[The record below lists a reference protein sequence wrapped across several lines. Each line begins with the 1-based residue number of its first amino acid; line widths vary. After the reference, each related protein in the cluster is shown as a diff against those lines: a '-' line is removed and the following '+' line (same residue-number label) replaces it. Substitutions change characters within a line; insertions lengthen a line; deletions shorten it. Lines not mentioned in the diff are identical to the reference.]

1 MPVFGP
7 VPSRR
12 LGRSLGINNIPPKT
26 CTYSCVYCQI
36 GRTNH
41 MQVNRDHFYDPSDII
56 SEVEEK
62 LKISRIQNEEIDY
75 LAFVPDGE
83 PTLDSGLGEEIDHL
97 RYSGSRIA
105 VITNSSLLWM
115 PHVREDLLKADLVS
129 LKIDTVLPDVW
140 HRIDRPHKRLDLK
153 EILDGIQ
160 LFASSFEGELITE
173 TMLVKGINDNEMGI
187 EAVAQF
193 ISTLQPSISYISVP
207 TRPPSES
214 WVEPP
219 EEETLNLAYM
229 KFSEILN
236 SVEFLISY
244 EGTDFSLTGKVE
256 DDLLAITSVHP
267 MREDAVRELLR
278 KDGADISLV
287 EKLIEKGLLIKTV
300 FRGNCFYL
308 RSFSHER

>member
-1 MPVFGP
+1 
-7 VPSRR
+7 
-12 LGRSLGINNIPPKT
+12 
-26 CTYSCVYCQI
+26 
-36 GRTNH
+36 
-41 MQVNRDHFYDPSDII
+41 
-56 SEVEEK
+56 
-62 LKISRIQNEEIDY
+62 
-75 LAFVPDGE
+75 
-83 PTLDSGLGEEIDHL
+83 
-97 RYSGSRIA
+97 
-105 VITNSSLLWM
+105 
-115 PHVREDLLKADLVS
+115 
-129 LKIDTVLPDVW
+129 
-140 HRIDRPHKRLDLK
+140 
-153 EILDGIQ
+153 
-160 LFASSFEGELITE
+160 SFEGELITE

>member
-41 MQVNRDHFYDPSDII
+41 MQIDREHFYNPSDII
-56 SEVEEK
+56 NEVEEK
-62 LKISRIQNEEIDY
+62 LKLSHMQNEKIDY

-83 PTLDSGLGEEIDHL
+83 PTLDSGLGEEINHL
-97 RYSGSRIA
+97 SHSGSRIA

-115 PHVREDLLKADLVS
+115 PEVREDLLKADLVS
-129 LKIDTVLPDVW
+129 VKIDTVIPEVW
-140 HRIDRPHKRLDLK
+140 HRIDRPHKRLDMMK
-153 EILDGIQ
+153 IMEGIR
-160 LFASSFEGELITE
+160 LFAGSFEGELITE
-173 TMLVKGINDNEMGI
+173 TMLVKGINDNEAGI
-187 EAVAQF
+187 EATAQF
-193 ISTLQPSISYISVP
+193 IRTLQHSVSYISVP

-219 EEETLNLAYM
+219 DEETLNLAYM
-229 KFSEILN
+229 KFYEVLN
-236 SVEFLISY
+236 RVEFLISY
-244 EGTDFSLTGKVE
+244 EGTDFTLTGKAE

-267 MREDAVRELLR
+267 MREDAVRELLG
-278 KDGADISLV
+278 KAGADISLV
-287 EKLIEKGLLIKTV
+287 EKLIEKNLIVKTE
-300 FRGNCFYL
+300 FGGNCFYL
-308 RSFSHER
+308 RSFSR

>member
-36 GRTNH
+36 GRTDH
-41 MQVNRDHFYDPSDII
+41 MRIDRSHFYDPSDII
-56 SEVEEK
+56 NEVEEK
-62 LKISRIQNEEIDY
+62 LKLSRMQNETIDY

-97 RYSGSRIA
+97 RHSGSRIA

-115 PHVREDLLKADLVS
+115 PHVREDLSKADLVS
-129 LKIDTVLPDVW
+129 VKIDTVLPDVW
-140 HRIDRPHKRLDLK
+140 HKIDRPHKSLDLMK
-153 EILDGIQ
+153 IMDGIQ
-160 LFASSFEGELITE
+160 LFAGSFEGELITE
-173 TMLVKGINDNEMGI
+173 TMLVKGINDNETGI
-187 EAVAQF
+187 ESVARF
-193 ISTLQPSISYISVP
+193 IRTLQPSLSYISVP
-207 TRPPSES
+207 TRPPSEL

-236 SVEFLISY
+236 KVEFLISY
-244 EGTDFSLTGKVE
+244 EGTDFTLTGKVE

-267 MREDAVRELLR
+267 MREDAVREFLG
-278 KDGADISLV
+278 KAGADISLV
-287 EKLIEKGLLIKTV
+287 EKLIENGLLVKTE
-300 FRGNCFYL
+300 FGGNCFYL
-308 RSFSHER
+308 RAFSR

>member
-1 MPVFGP
+1 MHVFGP

-41 MQVNRDHFYDPSDII
+41 MQIDRDYFYDPSDII
-56 SEVEEK
+56 NEVEEK
-62 LKISRIQNEEIDY
+62 LKLSRMKNEKIDY
-75 LAFVPDGE
+75 LTFVPDGE

-97 RYSGSRIA
+97 RHSGSRIA

-115 PHVREDLLKADLVS
+115 PEVREDLSKADLVS
-129 LKIDTVLPDVW
+129 VKIDTVLPDVW
-140 HRIDRPHKRLDLK
+140 RRIDRPHNRLDLK
-153 EILDGIQ
+153 KILDGIR
-160 LFASSFEGELITE
+160 LFANSFEGELITE
-173 TMLVKGINDNEMGI
+173 TMLAAGINDNKAGI

-193 ISTLQPSISYISVP
+193 IHTLQPSVSYISAP

-219 EEETLNLAYM
+219 EEETLNLVYM
-229 KFSEILN
+229 KFYEILDR
-236 SVEFLISY
+236 VKFLISY
-244 EGTDFSLTGKVE
+244 EGTDFALTGNVE

-278 KDGADISLV
+278 KADADMSV
-287 EKLIEKGLLIKTV
+287 AEKLIEKGLLVKTE
-300 FRGNCFYL
+300 FGGNYFYL
-308 RSFSHER
+308 RSFSR

>member
-41 MQVNRDHFYDPSDII
+41 MQIDRDYFYDPSDII

-62 LKISRIQNEEIDY
+62 LKLSRMQNEKIDY

-97 RYSGSRIA
+97 SHSGSRIA

-115 PHVREDLLKADLVS
+115 PEVREDLSRADLVS
-129 LKIDTVLPDVW
+129 VKIDTVIPEVW
-140 HRIDRPHKRLDLK
+140 HKIDRPHKSLDLMK
-153 EILDGIQ
+153 TMEGIR

-173 TMLVKGINDNEMGI
+173 TMLVKGVNDNEIGI

-193 ISTLQPSISYISVP
+193 ICTLQPSLSYISVP
-207 TRPPSES
+207 TRPPAES
-214 WVEPP
+214 WVKPP

-229 KFSEILN
+229 KFSEILGR
-236 SVEFLISY
+236 VEFLISY
-244 EGTDFSLTGKVE
+244 EGTDFTLTGKVE

-267 MREDAVRELLR
+267 MREDAVIKLLR
-278 KDGADISLV
+278 KDGADMSLV
-287 EKLIEKGLLIKTV
+287 EKLIEIGLLVKTE
-300 FRGNCFYL
+300 FRGNYFYL
-308 RSFSHER
+308 RSFTR

>member
-41 MQVNRDHFYDPSDII
+41 MQIDREHFYDPSDII
-56 SEVEEK
+56 NEVEEK
-62 LKISRIQNEEIDY
+62 LRLSRILNETIDY

-97 RYSGSRIA
+97 IHSGSRIA

-115 PHVREDLLKADLVS
+115 PDVLEDISKADLVS
-129 LKIDTVLPDVW
+129 VKIDTVLPDVW
-140 HRIDRPHKRLDLK
+140 HKIDRPHKSLDLMK
-153 EILDGIQ
+153 ILDGIR
-160 LFASSFEGELITE
+160 LFAGSFEGELITE
-173 TMLVKGINDNEMGI
+173 TMLVKGINDNEAGI

-193 ISTLQPSISYISVP
+193 IRTLKPSLSYISVP
-207 TRPPSES
+207 TRPPAES

-229 KFSEILN
+229 KFSEILDR
-236 SVEFLISY
+236 VEFLISY
-244 EGTDFSLTGKVE
+244 EGTDFTLTGKAE

-267 MREDAVRELLR
+267 MREDAVRELLG
-278 KDGADISLV
+278 KAGADMSLV
-287 EKLIEKGLLIKTV
+287 EKLIEKDLLVKTE
-300 FRGNCFYL
+300 FGGNCFYL
-308 RSFSHER
+308 RSFSR

>member
-36 GRTNH
+36 GRTSH
-41 MQVNRDHFYDPSDII
+41 MQIDRNHFYNPSDII
-56 SEVEEK
+56 NEVEEK
-62 LKISRIQNEEIDY
+62 LKLSSIQNETIDY

-97 RYSGSRIA
+97 RHSGSRIA

-115 PHVREDLLKADLVS
+115 PHVREDLSKADLVS
-129 LKIDTVLPDVW
+129 VKIDTVLPEVW
-140 HRIDRPHKRLDLK
+140 HRIDRPHNRLDLK
-153 EILDGIQ
+153 KILDGIR
-160 LFASSFEGELITE
+160 LFANSFEGELITE

-193 ISTLQPSISYISVP
+193 IRTLQPSLSYISVP
-207 TRPPSES
+207 TRPPAES
-214 WVEPP
+214 WVKPP

-229 KFSEILN
+229 KFSEILDR
-236 SVEFLISY
+236 VEFLISY
-244 EGTDFSLTGKVE
+244 EGTDFALSGKVE

-278 KDGADISLV
+278 KAGSDISLV
-287 EKLIEKGLLIKTV
+287 ENLIEKGLLVKTV
-300 FRGNCFYL
+300 FGGNFFYL
-308 RSFSHER
+308 RSFSR